1 MENAQKKK
9 KSQPLALA
17 AIIAIF
23 IAVVLGLNGIKH
35 QNVAGLE
42 DLKNSYPII
51 SADLSSLGE
60 PYNNIPGLPCTL
72 FIDKEGKV
80 KAMLIGVVSTK
91 LSTAIINSDT
101 SPLQTIDPR
110 QLINTSSYGKD
121 APNFI
126 VKDINGNTHEL
137 SKLRG
142 KEVMITFWATWCKYC
157 RLEMPDLIE
166 MRKKI
171 PTEKLEMLS
180 ISNESEKTIKSFVEN
195 PYI

>member
-1 MENAQKKK
+1 MEDIQKKK
-9 KSQPLALA
+9 NGQPLILA

-23 IAVVLGLNGIKH
+23 IVVVLGLNSIKH

-42 DLKNSYPII
+42 ELKNSYPII
-51 SADLSSLGE
+51 SADLSPLGE

-72 FIDKEGKV
+72 FIDKQGKV
-80 KAMLIGVVSTK
+80 KAMLIGAVEPK
-91 LSTAIINSDT
+91 LAIAIIESDKA
-101 SPLQTIDPR
+101 PLQVINPR
-110 QLINTSSYGKD
+110 QLINTHSYGKM
-121 APNFI
+121 APDF
-126 VKDINGNTHEL
+126 VVTDINGNTHEL

-157 RLEMPDLIE
+157 RLEMPDLIK
-166 MRKKI
+166 MRKEI

-180 ISNESEKTIKSFVEN
+180 ISNESERTIKNFVEN